1 MTSWGEFQWMVV
13 LAGMVGGFGVAILGS
28 IKLALAKR
36 LAIDETRVG
45 GLVSLFGFIMGPAIL
60 AAGFAT
66 DAIDKRWVIVV
77 GGGVMTGS
85 MVVLALAR
93 RYGQALLGVLLLSGG
108 WSVLVNVTNV
118 LTAPA
123 LQGTHSP
130 AFAFNLLNVFFG
142 LGALVTPLLSAGLIR
157 QAGYTAGLV
166 ALALL
171 ILPPAAIALHVQHD
185 SLDPAIGMIAGV
197 RDLLGN
203 PMVWLLGIALCFYG
217 PLESSVAA
225 WATTYLSDQGLSE
238 SRASAML
245 TFFWLTF
252 MVGRLLAAFTLPPG
266 SESLVLT
273 WLAVGCIV
281 LLGTMVVSGSR
292 RLSIIGVIG
301 TGLVFGPVF
310 PTLIALLS
318 QHVPVALFGRAVGV
332 FFAIGSIG
340 WVLIPAAIGAYA
352 ARTSVQRG
360 FSIATASAVGLLV
373 IMLAI
378 HNGWFTDA
386 RSKHVSDAA
395 KATQS
400 WLPGTGSAL
409 ATRVPPAQQKTLTL
423 RLSQKRK

>member
-13 LAGMVGGFGVAILGS
+13 LAGTVGGFGVAILGS
-28 IKLALAKR
+28 IKLALSKR

-66 DAIDKRWVIVV
+66 DAIDKRWVIAV
-77 GGGVMTGS
+77 GGGVMTAS
-85 MVVLALAR
+85 MVVLAIAR
-93 RYGQALLGVLLLSGG
+93 RYGQALLAVLLLSGG

-123 LQGTHSP
+123 LQGTHSA

-142 LGALVTPLLSAGLIR
+142 LGALVTPLLATGLIR

-166 ALALL
+166 VLALL

-185 SLDPAIGMIAGV
+185 SLLPAIGEIAGAGE
-197 RDLLGN
+197 LLDN
-203 PMVWLLGIALCFYG
+203 PMVWLLGIGLCFYG

-225 WATTYLSDQGLSE
+225 WATTYLSDKGLSE
-238 SRASAML
+238 TRASGML
-245 TFFWLTF
+245 TLFWLTF
-252 MVGRLLAAFTLPPG
+252 MIGRLMAAFALPPG

-273 WLAVGCIV
+273 WLAAGCIV
-281 LLGTMVVSGSR
+281 LLGTMVASGSR
-292 RLSIIGVIG
+292 RLSIVAVIG

-318 QHVPVALFGRAVGV
+318 QYVPVTLFGRAVGV
-332 FFAIGSIG
+332 FFAIGAIG

-378 HNGWFTDA
+378 HNGWFTSV
-386 RSKHVSDAA
+386 RSKQVSDADKGA
-395 KATQS
+395 VRHAV
-400 WLPGTGSAL
+400 L
-409 ATRVPPAQQKTLTL
+409 AAPDVARS
-423 RLSQKRK
+423 LSKPFQFWPWP